1 MLNILISIVFY
12 LTALCTF
19 IIIGPLFVISSFI
32 LSDFLMYKMS
42 KFVCYIT
49 LCSLGVRIEKRG
61 KIPIDG
67 SLIYMF
73 NHGSFIDAFIFAQ
86 CTKGPCTALVAK
98 ENYDYPIWKSML
110 KRWKAIPINRENK
123 DEAIKSIER
132 AQEVIN
138 QGFDIIIL
146 PEGTRTITGKMK
158 RFKKGGF
165 HMAYNT
171 KTPIQPVGCI
181 GAFEFK
187 PKNRWTISPRKVIV
201 NFGEMITPDTYE
213 ALGVEGL
220 IRKTENEI
228 KKLTNGKFEDEE

>member
-1 MLNILISIVFY
+1 M
-12 LTALCTF
+12 
-19 IIIGPLFVISSFI
+19 ISSFI
-32 LSDFLMYKMS
+32 LPDLLMYKMS

-123 DEAIKSIER
+123 DEAIKCFLKSAELGNEDV
-132 AQEVIN
+132 QKWLEKIN
-138 QGFDIIIL
+138 TL
-146 PEGTRTITGKMK
+146 
-158 RFKKGGF
+158 
-165 HMAYNT
+165 
-171 KTPIQPVGCI
+171 
-181 GAFEFK
+181 
-187 PKNRWTISPRKVIV
+187 
-201 NFGEMITPDTYE
+201 
-213 ALGVEGL
+213 L
-220 IRKTENEI
+220 
-228 KKLTNGKFEDEE
+228 KL